1 MGEGPPGGEDGSS
14 LRHCP
19 ARGAPAHG
27 TWQDMDALGLSLSV
41 LHPESHSIC
50 RGEKNVNLIPC
61 SLSSLS

>member
-27 TWQDMDALGLSLSV
+27 TWQDMDALGLSLCYTEKATASV
-41 LHPESHSIC
+41 GGK
-50 RGEKNVNLIPC
+50 RM
-61 SLSSLS
+61 